1 MIDSKLLDSSVW
13 IAFIIKKEYSQ
24 IIESS
29 EKLFLS
35 ILSIFEIK
43 NKLLKD
49 NIPLQEIINIIE
61 FIKKRCIILPLTTD
75 IAEKAADISA
85 KRKMPAIDS
94 LIYITSQLNNTQLI
108 TLDNDFRGL
117 DNTTVLD

>member
-1 MIDSKLLDSSVW
+1 VIDFKLLDSSVW
-13 IAFIIKKEYSQ
+13 IAFITKEEYSQ

-49 NIPLQEIINIIE
+49 NIPYQEIINIIE
-61 FIKKRCIILPLTTD
+61 FIKKRNIILPLTTD

-85 KRKMPAIDS
+85 KKKMPAIDS

-117 DNTTVLD
+117 DNTTILD

>member
-1 MIDSKLLDSSVW
+1 MIDFKLLDSSVW
-13 IAFIIKKEYSQ
+13 IAFITKEEYSQ

-49 NIPLQEIINIIE
+49 NIPYQEIINIIE
-61 FIKKRCIILPLTTD
+61 FIKKRNIILPLTTD

-85 KRKMPAIDS
+85 KKKMPAIDS

-117 DNTTVLD
+117 DNTTILD